1 MEGLGEQSLKTLGE
15 GDSPAA
21 SEKEILRLTVEC
33 LARRGAGLSDE
44 EEWIEI
50 EDLDL
55 GILGGVGVSGRDEG
69 GYRTLDSAVVRE
81 AQARLSSRG
90 VDVSTEEIQTLHRR

>member
-1 MEGLGEQSLKTLGE
+1 M
-15 GDSPAA
+15 
-21 SEKEILRLTVEC
+21 RLTVEC

-55 GILGGVGVSGRDEG
+55 GVPGGVSVCGREEK
-69 GYRTLDSAVVRE
+69 GYGALDAGVVRE
-81 AQARLSSRG
+81 AQARLNSRG
-90 VDVSTEEIQTLHRR
+90 VDVSPEEIQTLHRR